1 MITGPDD
8 SNLWDRLSAGLALG
22 CALHCLQVFWLA
34 SVIPALAGETAH
46 RVAALSVVVPG
57 APALLRGWS
66 RHHSLRPWTWALPG
80 WGLLL
85 LARGGS
91 PGSPGEIAETF
102 FTAGGCV
109 LVWVAHQLNR
119 SLAYWHDR
127 P

>member
-1 MITGPDD
+1 MFTGPDD
-8 SNLWDRLSAGLALG
+8 SNLGDRLCAGLAMA
-22 CALHCLQVFWLA
+22 CAVHCLQAFWLA
-34 SVIPALAGETAH
+34 SVIPPLAGETAH
-46 RVAALSVVVPG
+46 RIAALAVVVPG

-66 RHHSLRPWTWALPG
+66 RHHSLRPWAWALPG

-109 LVWVAHQLNR
+109 LAWVGHQLNR
-119 SLAYWHDR
+119 SLTYWHDR
-127 P
+127 S

>member
-1 MITGPDD
+1 MFTGPDD
-8 SNLWDRLSAGLALG
+8 SNLGDRLCAGLAMA
-22 CALHCLQVFWLA
+22 CAVHCLQAFWLA
-34 SVIPALAGETAH
+34 SVIPPLAGDTAH
-46 RVAALSVVVPG
+46 RIAALAVVVPG

-66 RHHSLRPWTWALPG
+66 RHHSLRPWAWALPG

-109 LVWVAHQLNR
+109 LAWVGHQLNR
-119 SLAYWHDR
+119 SLTYWHDR
-127 P
+127 S